1 VRDVLWMIGF
11 LVLTLGGGLAI
22 GFWARPGDWYARL
35 RKPSFN
41 PPNWVFGPAWTV
53 LYVMIAVAGYRVF
66 VRAPDGAAMVLWAA
80 GLALNFIW
88 SPVFFR
94 LRSPALAL
102 AVVLALLAV
111 NVVFIVTSWSVD
123 GAAALLFVPYVAW
136 VAFASLLNAAVVRL
150 N

>member
-1 VRDVLWMIGF
+1 M
-11 LVLTLGGGLAI
+11 
-22 GFWARPGDWYARL
+22 
-35 RKPSFN
+35 
-41 PPNWVFGPAWTV
+41 
-53 LYVMIAVAGYRVF
+53 GYRVF

-111 NVVFIVTSWSVD
+111 NVVFIVTSWSID